1 MFVLCGCLFRAGAQ
15 SIDPV
20 SLVIAK
26 IIKAIDL
33 QVQKLQNQTIWLQ
46 QAQQVTEHELSKLK
60 LSEIADWQRKQQ
72 QLYAGY
78 FLELQTVRS
87 AVKTLPQVKQILSLQ
102 SDLVVTYNRIA
113 KDGVSRS
120 AADALLGLSRNVLSS
135 LHDVTSANGLVM
147 KDADRVKM
155 ISSLRDAM
163 QDCLDN
169 MKELDKQTSRLPGS
183 KQQLQTD
190 MKNLQRLKQ

>member
-1 MFVLCGCLFRAGAQ
+1 MLVLCGCLFRAGAQ

-46 QAQQVTEHELSKLK
+46 QAQQVAEHELSKLK
-60 LSEIADWQRKQQ
+60 LAEIADWQRKQQ

-78 FLELQTVRS
+78 FSELQTVRN

-102 SDLVVTYNRIA
+102 AELVVAYNRIA
-113 KDGVSRS
+113 KVNVSRS
-120 AADALLGLSRNVLSS
+120 AAVALLDLSRDVVSS
-135 LHDVTSANGLVM
+135 LQEVTSGNGLVM

-169 MKELDKQTSRLPGS
+169 MKELEKQTNRLASS

-190 MKNLQRLKQ
+190 MKSLQRLKQ

>member
-1 MFVLCGCLFRAGAQ
+1 MLVLCGCVFRAGAQ

-20 SLVIAK
+20 SLLIAK

-46 QAQQVTEHELSKLK
+46 QAQQVAEHELSKLK

-78 FLELQTVRS
+78 FSELQTVRN

-102 SDLVVTYNRIA
+102 TELIGTYNRIA
-113 KDGVSRS
+113 KDEVSRT
-120 AADALLGLSRNVLSS
+120 AADGLMGLCGDILSS
-135 LHDVTSANGLVM
+135 LQEVTNSNGLEM

-169 MKELDKQTSRLPGS
+169 MKELDKQTNRLAGS

-190 MKNLQRLKQ
+190 MKSLQRLKQ